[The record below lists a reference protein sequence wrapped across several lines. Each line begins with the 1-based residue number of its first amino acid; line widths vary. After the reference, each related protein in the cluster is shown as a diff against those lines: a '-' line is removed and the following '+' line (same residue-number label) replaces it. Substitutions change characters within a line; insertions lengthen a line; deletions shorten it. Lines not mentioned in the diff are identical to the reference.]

1 MGETYDVQLFTTS
14 DARLSLEIAYCIL
27 FSSLCYSLIFI
38 AIAGLFFY
46 TILECFLFT
55 SDVE

>member
-46 TILECFLFT
+46 TILECFFYSQVT
-55 SDVE
+55 